1 MGNQNNYPNPHNN
14 PYRISNQPSERKKPV
29 NQQTPRI
36 DFDTNRICPSC
47 GKIISLR
54 HNFCKFCGVDL
65 SGLRPMQDA
74 DRAMRELAKTAL
86 TDPNAD
92 VRREAVDTL
101 GDFGEL
107 EVLGVLAYIL
117 LNDLD
122 ENVRKEA
129 ADELGDLHHIISL
142 DVLAKALRDKSPIV
156 RKEAIEGLKKI
167 KKKNKPEKQEAKAE
181 LRVEK
186 EEEFEIEKPSEQ
198 IEIEKPSEQIEIEK
212 PSEQIEIDEDPNLIP
227 EEKQEGKVYKE
238 EQEEKVYEEEQD
250 EDSESSEEMEEDDY
264 YKL

>member
-1 MGNQNNYPNPHNN
+1 MGNHNNYPNPHNN
-14 PYRISNQPSERKKPV
+14 PYRISNQPSERKMPV
-29 NQQTPRI
+29 NQQTPKI
-36 DFDTNRICPSC
+36 DFNLNRICPSC
-47 GKIISLR
+47 GKIISLN

-92 VRREAVDTL
+92 VRKDAVDTL

-117 LNDLD
+117 LNDPD

-142 DVLAKALRDKSPIV
+142 DVLAKALKDKSPVV

-167 KKKNKPEKQEAKAE
+167 KKKNKPEKQEIKAE
-181 LRVEK
+181 LKAEK
-186 EEEFEIEKPSEQ
+186 REDLEIEKQPEESEQ
-198 IEIEKPSEQIEIEK
+198 PEINE
-212 PSEQIEIDEDPNLIP
+212 EDVEPA
-227 EEKQEGKVYKE
+227 EEKQEE
-238 EQEEKVYEEEQD
+238 MDYEEEQNEKLESSEEVD
-250 EDSESSEEMEEDDY
+250 YEKEQNEKLESSEEMEEDDY